1 MPVKQA
7 TLLPVDETRKART
20 KGQGKA
26 PAAASR
32 KEGAAHKNGK
42 EHLRARAD
50 RGKSRGYLSA
60 EDWEKRGVAV
70 VRLSGDLPPDE
81 RETGLSFFD
90 KDKFAEVTTALYSWQ
105 KRLESLG
112 CVPTI
117 INTFQD
123 SSAEIR
129 YYARVPR
136 RFIRLPSA
144 GRKKVQ
150 DGEL

>member
-1 MPVKQA
+1 MPAKQA
-7 TLLPVDETRKART
+7 TLLPVEETRKARV
-20 KGQGKA
+20 KGQSK
-26 PAAASR
+26 AAAPR
-32 KEGAAHKNGK
+32 KEDSAHHNSR
-42 EHLRARAD
+42 EQPRARTD
-50 RGKSRGYLSA
+50 RGKARGYLSA

-90 KDKFAEVTTALYSWQ
+90 KDRFAEVTTALYSWQ

-112 CVPTI
+112 CVPTV

-144 GRKKVQ
+144 GRKKAQ